1 MELRIVPYQIPE
13 KIEFN
18 YEEIIQ
24 EMKPA
29 VNEKASIYYSD
40 EDIPAAKKDRAKFN
54 TFKKAI
60 NDERIRMKKEY
71 MKPFEEFEAKVKD
84 INALADKAV
93 IAIDKQIKEYEDNQK
108 REKLDKIKA
117 LWTQMAVPEGLTMD
131 KVYEERMLN
140 TSFSMKKVETCFELA
155 IGKFNRDM
163 ATLAA
168 LPEFGFEAQ
177 QVYISTFDINKA
189 LAEGQR
195 MAQIQKQK
203 AEYEAEQARRKAE
216 EEAHKLHEE
225 AKKAAMNQPVI
236 TGLDGGTYVQDADKQ
251 GWTKH
256 DVPASEAPE
265 KEWVSFRALM
275 TIEEALELRDF
286 FNSRSIEFEKMDK
299 KGLGE

>member
-24 EMKPA
+24 EMKPT

-40 EDIPAAKKDRAKFN
+40 EDIPVAKKDRAKFN
-54 TFKKAI
+54 AFKKAI

-117 LWTQMAVPEGLTMD
+117 LWTQMAVPEGLTID

-155 IGKFNRDM
+155 IGKFKRDM

-195 MAQIQKQK
+195 MAQIQRQK

-216 EEAHKLHEE
+216 EEAKKVAEQAPVEVVTAEE
-225 AKKAAMNQPVI
+225 IAQSKQEYIEAASANGV
-236 TGLDGGTYVQDADKQ
+236 
-251 GWTKH
+251 H
-256 DVPASEAPE
+256 VPKAPE
-265 KEWVSFRALM
+265 KQWVAFQALLTTEQAMELKKFFDDRA
-275 TIEEALELRDF
+275 
-286 FNSRSIEFEKMDK
+286 IEFKAI
-299 KGLGE
+299 

>member
-1 MELRIVPYQIPE
+1 
-13 KIEFN
+13 
-18 YEEIIQ
+18 
-24 EMKPA
+24 
-29 VNEKASIYYSD
+29 
-40 EDIPAAKKDRAKFN
+40 
-54 TFKKAI
+54 
-60 NDERIRMKKEY
+60 

-117 LWTQMAVPEGLTMD
+117 LWTQMAVPEGLTME

-195 MAQIQKQK
+195 MAQIQRQK

-225 AKKAAMNQPVI
+225 AKEAAMSQPVI

-256 DVPASEAPE
+256 DVPVSEAPE
-265 KEWVSFRALM
+265 KEWASFRALM

-286 FNSRSIEFEKMDK
+286 FNSRSIEFENLDK
-299 KGLGE
+299 KGIGE

>member
-24 EMKPA
+24 EMEPT

-40 EDIPAAKKDRAKFN
+40 EDIPVAKKDRAKFN

-71 MKPFEEFEAKVKD
+71 MKPFEEFEVKAKD

-93 IAIDKQIKEYEDNQK
+93 IAIDKQIKEYEDNQR

-117 LWTQMAVPEGLTMD
+117 LWTQMAVPEGLTME

-195 MAQIQKQK
+195 MAQIQRQK

-216 EEAHKLHEE
+216 EEA
-225 AKKAAMNQPVI
+225 KKVAEQ
-236 TGLDGGTYVQDADKQ
+236 
-251 GWTKH
+251 
-256 DVPASEAPE
+256 VPAEVVTAEEIAQSKQEYIDAASVNGVHVMEAE
-265 KEWVSFRALM
+265 KQWVAFQALLTMEQAMELKKFFDDRA
-275 TIEEALELRDF
+275 
-286 FNSRSIEFEKMDK
+286 IEFKEI
-299 KGLGE
+299 

>member
-24 EMKPA
+24 EMEPT

-40 EDIPAAKKDRAKFN
+40 EDIPVAKKDRAKFN

-93 IAIDKQIKEYEDNQK
+93 IAIDKQIKEYEDNQR

-117 LWTQMAVPEGLTMD
+117 LWTQMAVPEGLTME

-216 EEAHKLHEE
+216 EEA
-225 AKKAAMNQPVI
+225 KKATEQVPVEVVTVEEI
-236 TGLDGGTYVQDADKQ
+236 AQSKQ
-251 GWTKH
+251 EYIEAASANGVH
-256 DVPASEAPE
+256 VPKAPE
-265 KEWVSFRALM
+265 KQWVAFQALLTTEQAMELKKFFDDRA
-275 TIEEALELRDF
+275 
-286 FNSRSIEFEKMDK
+286 IEFKAI
-299 KGLGE
+299 

>member
-24 EMKPA
+24 EIEPV

-40 EDIPAAKKDRAKFN
+40 EDIPVAKKDRAKFN

-177 QVYISTFDINKA
+177 QVYISTLDINKA

-216 EEAHKLHEE
+216 EEAKKVAEQVPVEVVTAEE
-225 AKKAAMNQPVI
+225 IAQSRQEYIEAASVNGV
-236 TGLDGGTYVQDADKQ
+236 
-251 GWTKH
+251 H
-256 DVPASEAPE
+256 VPKVPE
-265 KEWVSFRALM
+265 KQWVEFQALLTTEQAM
-275 TIEEALELRDF
+275 ELKKF
-286 FNSRSIEFEKMDK
+286 FNDRAIEFKEI
-299 KGLGE
+299 

>member
-18 YEEIIQ
+18 YEEIIH
-24 EMKPA
+24 EIEPV

-40 EDIPAAKKDRAKFN
+40 EDIPVAKKDRAKFN

-93 IAIDKQIKEYEDNQK
+93 IAIDKQIKEYENNQK
-108 REKLDKIKA
+108 REKLNKIKA

-131 KVYEERMLN
+131 KVYEERMMN

-155 IGKFNRDM
+155 ISKFNRDM

-195 MAQIQKQK
+195 MAQIQRQK

-216 EEAHKLHEE
+216 EEAKKVAEQAPVEAVTAEE
-225 AKKAAMNQPVI
+225 IAQSKQEYIEAASANGV
-236 TGLDGGTYVQDADKQ
+236 
-251 GWTKH
+251 H
-256 DVPASEAPE
+256 VPKAPE
-265 KEWVSFRALM
+265 KQWVAFQALLTMEQAMELKKFFDDRA
-275 TIEEALELRDF
+275 
-286 FNSRSIEFEKMDK
+286 IEFKAI
-299 KGLGE
+299 

>member
-24 EMKPA
+24 EIEPV

-40 EDIPAAKKDRAKFN
+40 EDIPVAKKDRAKFN

-117 LWTQMAVPEGLTMD
+117 LWTQMAVPEGLTME

-216 EEAHKLHEE
+216 EEAKKVAEQVPVEVVTAEE
-225 AKKAAMNQPVI
+225 IAQSRQEHIEAASVNGV
-236 TGLDGGTYVQDADKQ
+236 
-251 GWTKH
+251 H
-256 DVPASEAPE
+256 VPKVPE
-265 KEWVSFRALM
+265 KQWVEFQALLTTEQAM
-275 TIEEALELRDF
+275 ELKKF
-286 FNSRSIEFEKMDK
+286 FNDRAIEFKEI
-299 KGLGE
+299 

>member
-13 KIEFN
+13 NIEFN

-24 EMKPA
+24 EIEPV

-40 EDIPAAKKDRAKFN
+40 EDIPVAKKDRAKFN

-216 EEAHKLHEE
+216 EEA
-225 AKKAAMNQPVI
+225 KKATEQVPVEVVTVEEI
-236 TGLDGGTYVQDADKQ
+236 AQSKQEYIDAASAN
-251 GWTKH
+251 GVH
-256 DVPASEAPE
+256 VPKAPE
-265 KEWVSFRALM
+265 KQWVAFQALLTTEQAMELKKFFDDRA
-275 TIEEALELRDF
+275 
-286 FNSRSIEFEKMDK
+286 IEFKAI
-299 KGLGE
+299 

>member
-18 YEEIIQ
+18 YEEIIH
-24 EMKPA
+24 EMEPK

-40 EDIPAAKKDRAKFN
+40 EDIPVAKKDRAKFN

-117 LWTQMAVPEGLTMD
+117 LWTQMAVPEGLTME

-155 IGKFNRDM
+155 ISKFNRDM

-195 MAQIQKQK
+195 MAQIQRQK

-216 EEAHKLHEE
+216 EEAKKVAEQVPVEVVTAEE
-225 AKKAAMNQPVI
+225 IAQSKQEYIDAASANGIHVM
-236 TGLDGGTYVQDADKQ
+236 
-251 GWTKH
+251 
-256 DVPASEAPE
+256 EAPE
-265 KEWVSFRALM
+265 KEWVGFKALLS
-275 TIEEALELRDF
+275 TEDALALRDF
-286 FNSRSIEFEKMDK
+286 FKSRNIQFKAVEEN
-299 KGLGE
+299 

>member
-13 KIEFN
+13 NIEFN

-24 EMKPA
+24 EMEPT

-40 EDIPAAKKDRAKFN
+40 EDIPVAKKDRAKFN

-216 EEAHKLHEE
+216 EEA
-225 AKKAAMNQPVI
+225 KKATEQVPVEVVTVEEI
-236 TGLDGGTYVQDADKQ
+236 AQSKQ
-251 GWTKH
+251 EYIEAASANGVH
-256 DVPASEAPE
+256 VPKAPE
-265 KEWVSFRALM
+265 KQWVAFQALLTTEQAMELKKFFDDRA
-275 TIEEALELRDF
+275 
-286 FNSRSIEFEKMDK
+286 IEFKAI
-299 KGLGE
+299 

>member
-1 MELRIVPYQIPE
+1 MELRIVPYKIPE

-24 EMKPA
+24 EMEPI

-40 EDIPAAKKDRAKFN
+40 KDIPVAKKDRAKFN
-54 TFKKAI
+54 TFKKI
-60 NDERIRMKKEY
+60 LNDERIRMKKEY

-93 IAIDKQIKEYEDNQK
+93 ISIDKQIKEYEDNQK
-108 REKLDKIKA
+108 REKLYKIKA

-140 TSFSMKKVETCFELA
+140 TSFSMKKVETCFEIA
-155 IGKFNRDM
+155 ICKFNRDM

-168 LPEFGFEAQ
+168 LPEYGFEAQ

-195 MAQIQKQK
+195 MAQIQRQK
-203 AEYEAEQARRKAE
+203 AQYEAEQARRKAE
-216 EEAHKLHEE
+216 EEA
-225 AKKAAMNQPVI
+225 KKAAEQVPVEVVTAEEI
-236 TGLDGGTYVQDADKQ
+236 AQSKQEYIDAASANGIHVMDDHAKQ
-251 GWTKH
+251 
-256 DVPASEAPE
+256 
-265 KEWVSFRALM
+265 WVGFKALLS
-275 TIEEALELRDF
+275 TEDALALRDF
-286 FNSRSIEFEKMDK
+286 FKSRNIQFKAV
-299 KGLGE
+299 

>member
-24 EMKPA
+24 EMEPK

-40 EDIPAAKKDRAKFN
+40 EDIPVAKKDRAKFN

-117 LWTQMAVPEGLTMD
+117 LWTQMAVPEGLTME

-195 MAQIQKQK
+195 MAQIQRQK

-216 EEAHKLHEE
+216 EEAKKVVEQVPVEAVTAEE
-225 AKKAAMNQPVI
+225 IDKSRQEHIEAASVNGV
-236 TGLDGGTYVQDADKQ
+236 
-251 GWTKH
+251 H
-256 DVPASEAPE
+256 VPKAPE
-265 KEWVSFRALM
+265 KQWVAFQALLTTEQAIELKKFFDDRA
-275 TIEEALELRDF
+275 
-286 FNSRSIEFEKMDK
+286 IEFKAI
-299 KGLGE
+299 

>member
-1 MELRIVPYQIPE
+1 MELRIVPYKIPE

-24 EMKPA
+24 EMEPI

-40 EDIPAAKKDRAKFN
+40 KDIPVAKKDRTKFN
-54 TFKKAI
+54 TFKKI
-60 NDERIRMKKEY
+60 LNDERIRMKKEY

-93 IAIDKQIKEYEDNQK
+93 TSIDKQIKEYEDNQK

-155 IGKFNRDM
+155 ICKFIRDM
-163 ATLAA
+163 DTLAA
-168 LPEFGFEAQ
+168 LPEYGFEAQ

-195 MAQIQKQK
+195 MAQIQRQK
-203 AEYEAEQARRKAE
+203 AQYEAEQERRKAE
-216 EEAHKLHEE
+216 EEA
-225 AKKAAMNQPVI
+225 KKASEQVPVEVVTAEQI
-236 TGLDGGTYVQDADKQ
+236 ALSKQEYIDAASANGIHVMYDPAKQ
-251 GWTKH
+251 
-256 DVPASEAPE
+256 
-265 KEWVSFRALM
+265 WVGFKALLS
-275 TIEEALELRDF
+275 TEDALALRDF
-286 FNSRSIEFEKMDK
+286 FKSRNIQFKAV
-299 KGLGE
+299 GEN

>member
-24 EMKPA
+24 EMEPT

-40 EDIPAAKKDRAKFN
+40 EDIPVAKKDRAKFN
-54 TFKKAI
+54 AFKKAI

-117 LWTQMAVPEGLTMD
+117 LWTQMAVPEGLTME

-195 MAQIQKQK
+195 MAQIQRQK
-203 AEYEAEQARRKAE
+203 AQYEAEQARRKAE
-216 EEAHKLHEE
+216 EEA
-225 AKKAAMNQPVI
+225 KKATEQVPVEVVTVEEI
-236 TGLDGGTYVQDADKQ
+236 AQSKQ
-251 GWTKH
+251 EYIEAASANGVH
-256 DVPASEAPE
+256 VPKAPE
-265 KEWVSFRALM
+265 KQWVAFQALLTTEQAMELKKFFDDRA
-275 TIEEALELRDF
+275 
-286 FNSRSIEFEKMDK
+286 IEFKAI
-299 KGLGE
+299 

>member
-18 YEEIIQ
+18 YEEIIH
-24 EMKPA
+24 EIEPV

-40 EDIPAAKKDRAKFN
+40 EDIPVAKKDRAKFN

-93 IAIDKQIKEYEDNQK
+93 IAIDKQIKECEDNQK

-140 TSFSMKKVETCFELA
+140 TSFSMKKVKTCFELA

-195 MAQIQKQK
+195 MAQIQRQK

-216 EEAHKLHEE
+216 EEAKKVAEQVPVEVVTAEE
-225 AKKAAMNQPVI
+225 IAQSKQEYIEAASANGV
-236 TGLDGGTYVQDADKQ
+236 
-251 GWTKH
+251 H
-256 DVPASEAPE
+256 VPKAPE
-265 KEWVSFRALM
+265 KQWVALQALLTTEQAMELKKFFDDRA
-275 TIEEALELRDF
+275 
-286 FNSRSIEFEKMDK
+286 IEFKEFRKD
-299 KGLGE
+299 

>member
-24 EMKPA
+24 EMKPT

-40 EDIPAAKKDRAKFN
+40 EDIPVAKKDRAKFN
-54 TFKKAI
+54 AFKKAI

-93 IAIDKQIKEYEDNQK
+93 ITIDKQIKECEDNQK

-195 MAQIQKQK
+195 MAQIQRQK

-216 EEAHKLHEE
+216 EEAKKVAEQVPVEVVTAEE
-225 AKKAAMNQPVI
+225 IAQSKQEYIEAASANGIHVM
-236 TGLDGGTYVQDADKQ
+236 
-251 GWTKH
+251 
-256 DVPASEAPE
+256 EAPA
-265 KEWVSFRALM
+265 KQWVGFKALLSTEQAMELKKFFDDRA
-275 TIEEALELRDF
+275 
-286 FNSRSIEFEKMDK
+286 IEFKAI
-299 KGLGE
+299 

>member
-24 EMKPA
+24 EIEPT

-40 EDIPAAKKDRAKFN
+40 EDIPVAKKDRAKFN

-93 IAIDKQIKEYEDNQK
+93 IAIDKQIKEYEDNQR

-117 LWTQMAVPEGLTMD
+117 LWTQMAVPEGLTME

-195 MAQIQKQK
+195 MAQIQRQK

-216 EEAHKLHEE
+216 EEA
-225 AKKAAMNQPVI
+225 KKATEQVPVEVVTVEEI
-236 TGLDGGTYVQDADKQ
+236 AQSKQ
-251 GWTKH
+251 EYIEAASANGVH
-256 DVPASEAPE
+256 VPKAPE
-265 KEWVSFRALM
+265 KQWVAFQALLTTEQAMELKKFFDDRA
-275 TIEEALELRDF
+275 
-286 FNSRSIEFEKMDK
+286 IEFKAI
-299 KGLGE
+299 

>member
-24 EMKPA
+24 EIEPV

-40 EDIPAAKKDRAKFN
+40 EDIPVAKKDRAKFN

-108 REKLDKIKA
+108 REKLDKIKV

-177 QVYISTFDINKA
+177 QVYIKA

-195 MAQIQKQK
+195 MAQIQRQK

-216 EEAHKLHEE
+216 EEAKKVAEQAPVEAVTAEE
-225 AKKAAMNQPVI
+225 IAQSKQEYIEAASANGV
-236 TGLDGGTYVQDADKQ
+236 
-251 GWTKH
+251 H
-256 DVPASEAPE
+256 VPKAPE
-265 KEWVSFRALM
+265 KQWVAFQALLTMEQAMELKKFFDDRA
-275 TIEEALELRDF
+275 
-286 FNSRSIEFEKMDK
+286 IEFKAI
-299 KGLGE
+299 

>member
-24 EMKPA
+24 EIEPV

-40 EDIPAAKKDRAKFN
+40 EDIPVAKKDRAKFN

-84 INALADKAV
+84 INTLADKAV

-195 MAQIQKQK
+195 MAQIQRQK
-203 AEYEAEQARRKAE
+203 AQYEAEQARRKAE
-216 EEAHKLHEE
+216 E
-225 AKKAAMNQPVI
+225 AAMSQPVI

-256 DVPASEAPE
+256 DVPVSEAPE

-286 FNSRSIEFEKMDK
+286 FNSRSIEFEKLDK

>member
-24 EMKPA
+24 EMEPK
-29 VNEKASIYYSD
+29 VNEKAIIYYSD
-40 EDIPAAKKDRAKFN
+40 EDIPVAKKDRAKFN

-60 NDERIRMKKEY
+60 NDEKIRMKKEY

-117 LWTQMAVPEGLTMD
+117 LWTQMAVPEGLTME

-195 MAQIQKQK
+195 MAQIQRHK

-225 AKKAAMNQPVI
+225 AKEAAMSQPVI
-236 TGLDGGTYVQDADKQ
+236 TDLDSGTYVQDADKQ

-256 DVPASEAPE
+256 DVPVSEAPE

-286 FNSRSIEFEKMDK
+286 FNSRSIEFEKLDK

>member
-24 EMKPA
+24 EMEPT

-40 EDIPAAKKDRAKFN
+40 EDIPVAKKDRAKFN

-117 LWTQMAVPEGLTMD
+117 LWTQMAVPEGLTME

-195 MAQIQKQK
+195 MAQIQRQK
-203 AEYEAEQARRKAE
+203 AEYEAEQARRKVE
-216 EEAHKLHEE
+216 EE
-225 AKKAAMNQPVI
+225 AKKVAEQVPVEVVTAEEIAQSKQEYIDAASANGIHVM
-236 TGLDGGTYVQDADKQ
+236 
-251 GWTKH
+251 
-256 DVPASEAPE
+256 EAPA
-265 KEWVSFRALM
+265 KQWVGFKALLS
-275 TIEEALELRDF
+275 TEDALALRDF
-286 FNSRSIEFEKMDK
+286 FKSRNIQFKAVEEN
-299 KGLGE
+299 

>member
-1 MELRIVPYQIPE
+1 MELRIVPYKIPD

-24 EMKPA
+24 EMEPI

-40 EDIPAAKKDRAKFN
+40 KDIPVAKKDRAKFN
-54 TFKKAI
+54 TFKKI
-60 NDERIRMKKEY
+60 LNDERIRMKKEY

-108 REKLDKIKA
+108 REKLDKIKS
-117 LWTQMAVPEGLTMD
+117 LWTQMDVPEGLTID

-155 IGKFNRDM
+155 ICKFNRDM
-163 ATLAA
+163 DTLAA
-168 LPEFGFEAQ
+168 LPEYGFEAQ

-195 MAQIQKQK
+195 MAQIQRQK
-203 AEYEAEQARRKAE
+203 AQYEAEQARRKAE
-216 EEAHKLHEE
+216 EEAKKVAEQVPLGVVTAEE
-225 AKKAAMNQPVI
+225 IAQSRQEYIDAASANGIHVM
-236 TGLDGGTYVQDADKQ
+236 
-251 GWTKH
+251 
-256 DVPASEAPE
+256 EAPA
-265 KEWVSFRALM
+265 KQWVGFKALLS
-275 TIEEALELRDF
+275 T
-286 FNSRSIEFEKMDK
+286 
-299 KGLGE
+299 

>member
-18 YEEIIQ
+18 YEEIMQ
-24 EMKPA
+24 EMEPT
-29 VNEKASIYYSD
+29 VNEEASVYYSD
-40 EDIPAAKKDRAKFN
+40 EDIPKAKKQRAKFN
-54 TFKKAI
+54 TFKKAM

-117 LWTQMAVPEGLTMD
+117 LWAEMDVPDGLTMD

-140 TSFSMKKVETCFELA
+140 VSFSIKKVETCFELA

-177 QVYISTFDINKA
+177 QVYLSTFDINKA

-203 AEYEAEQARRKAE
+203 AEYEAEQARMKAE
-216 EEAHKLHEE
+216 EEARKAQEE
-225 AKKAAMNQPVI
+225 RKVQRADNNPLPGQIYFTDEKSFEKCIPVKEERMKVCFRTYLTVEDALALKA
-236 TGLDGGTYVQDADKQ
+236 
-251 GWTKH
+251 
-256 DVPASEAPE
+256 
-265 KEWVSFRALM
+265 
-275 TIEEALELRDF
+275 F
-286 FNSRSIEFEKMDK
+286 FNSRNIKFEEIKEDE
-299 KGLGE
+299 KGIGE

>member
-24 EMKPA
+24 EMEPT

-40 EDIPAAKKDRAKFN
+40 EDIPVAKKDRAKFN

-216 EEAHKLHEE
+216 EEA
-225 AKKAAMNQPVI
+225 KKATEQVPVEVVTVEEI
-236 TGLDGGTYVQDADKQ
+236 AQSKQ
-251 GWTKH
+251 EYIEAASANGVH
-256 DVPASEAPE
+256 VPKAPE
-265 KEWVSFRALM
+265 KQWVAFQALLTTEQAMELKKFFDDRA
-275 TIEEALELRDF
+275 
-286 FNSRSIEFEKMDK
+286 IEFKAI
-299 KGLGE
+299 

>member
-18 YEEIIQ
+18 YEEIIR
-24 EMKPA
+24 EIKPV

-40 EDIPAAKKDRAKFN
+40 EDIPVAKKDRAKFN

-117 LWTQMAVPEGLTMD
+117 LWTQMAVPEGLTME

-195 MAQIQKQK
+195 MAQIQRQK

-216 EEAHKLHEE
+216 EEA
-225 AKKAAMNQPVI
+225 KKAAEQVPVEVVTDEEI
-236 TGLDGGTYVQDADKQ
+236 AQSKQEYIDA
-251 GWTKH
+251 
-256 DVPASEAPE
+256 ASANGIHVMEAPA
-265 KEWVSFRALM
+265 KQWVGFKALLS
-275 TIEEALELRDF
+275 TEDALALRDF
-286 FNSRSIEFEKMDK
+286 FKSRNIQFKAVEEN
-299 KGLGE
+299 

>member
-24 EMKPA
+24 EMEPT

-40 EDIPAAKKDRAKFN
+40 EDIPVAKKDRAKFN

-93 IAIDKQIKEYEDNQK
+93 IAIDKQIKEYEDNQR

-117 LWTQMAVPEGLTMD
+117 LWTQMAVPEGLTME

-195 MAQIQKQK
+195 MAQIQRQK

-216 EEAHKLHEE
+216 EEA
-225 AKKAAMNQPVI
+225 KKVAEQ
-236 TGLDGGTYVQDADKQ
+236 
-251 GWTKH
+251 
-256 DVPASEAPE
+256 VPAEVVTAEEIAQSKQEYIDAASVNGVHVMEAE
-265 KEWVSFRALM
+265 KQWVAFQALLTTEQAMELKNFFDDRA
-275 TIEEALELRDF
+275 
-286 FNSRSIEFEKMDK
+286 IEFKAI
-299 KGLGE
+299 

>member
-24 EMKPA
+24 EIEPV

-117 LWTQMAVPEGLTMD
+117 LWTQMSVPEGLTME

-195 MAQIQKQK
+195 MAQIQRQK

-216 EEAHKLHEE
+216 EEAKKVAEQVPVEVVTAEE
-225 AKKAAMNQPVI
+225 IAQSKQEYIEAASANGIHVM
-236 TGLDGGTYVQDADKQ
+236 
-251 GWTKH
+251 
-256 DVPASEAPE
+256 EAPA
-265 KEWVSFRALM
+265 KQWVGFKALLS
-275 TIEEALELRDF
+275 TEDALALRDF
-286 FNSRSIEFEKMDK
+286 FKSRNIQFKAVEEN
-299 KGLGE
+299 

>member
-24 EMKPA
+24 EMKPT

-40 EDIPAAKKDRAKFN
+40 EDIPVAKKDRAKFN
-54 TFKKAI
+54 AFKKAI

-93 IAIDKQIKEYEDNQK
+93 IAIDKQIKECEDNQK

-131 KVYEERMLN
+131 KVCEERMLN

-195 MAQIQKQK
+195 MAQIQRQK

-216 EEAHKLHEE
+216 EEAKKVAEQVPVEVVTAEE
-225 AKKAAMNQPVI
+225 IAQSKQEYIEAASANGV
-236 TGLDGGTYVQDADKQ
+236 
-251 GWTKH
+251 H
-256 DVPASEAPE
+256 VPKAPE
-265 KEWVSFRALM
+265 KQWVAFQALLTTEQAMELKKFFDDRA
-275 TIEEALELRDF
+275 
-286 FNSRSIEFEKMDK
+286 IEFKAI
-299 KGLGE
+299 

>member
-1 MELRIVPYQIPE
+1 MELRIVPYKIPE

-24 EMKPA
+24 EMEPI

-40 EDIPAAKKDRAKFN
+40 KDIPVAKKDRAKFN
-54 TFKKAI
+54 TFKKI
-60 NDERIRMKKEY
+60 LNDERIRIKKEY

-93 IAIDKQIKEYEDNQK
+93 ISIDKQIKEYEDNQK
-108 REKLDKIKA
+108 REKLDKIKS

-155 IGKFNRDM
+155 ICKFNRDM
-163 ATLAA
+163 ATLAE
-168 LPEFGFEAQ
+168 LPEYGFEAQ

-195 MAQIQKQK
+195 MAQIQRQK
-203 AEYEAEQARRKAE
+203 ARYEAEQARRKAE
-216 EEAHKLHEE
+216 EEA
-225 AKKAAMNQPVI
+225 KKAAEQVPVEVVTAEEI
-236 TGLDGGTYVQDADKQ
+236 AQSKQEYIDAASANGIYVMDAPAKQ
-251 GWTKH
+251 
-256 DVPASEAPE
+256 
-265 KEWVSFRALM
+265 WVGFKALLS
-275 TIEEALELRDF
+275 TEDALALRDF
-286 FNSRSIEFEKMDK
+286 FKSRNIQFKAV
-299 KGLGE
+299 GEN

>member
-18 YEEIIQ
+18 YEEIVQ
-24 EMKPA
+24 EIEPT
-29 VNEKASIYYSD
+29 VNEKASLYYSD
-40 EDIPAAKKDRAKFN
+40 EDMPDAKKDRAKFN

-60 NDERIRMKKEY
+60 NDERIRRKKEY
-71 MKPFEEFEAKVKD
+71 MRPFEEFEAKVKD
-84 INALADKAV
+84 INVLVDKAV

-117 LWTQMAVPEGLTMD
+117 LWTQMAVPEGMTME

-177 QVYISTFDINKA
+177 QVYLSTFDINKA

-216 EEAHKLHEE
+216 EEAKKVAEQVPVEVVTAEE
-225 AKKAAMNQPVI
+225 IAQSRQEYIEAASVNGVHVPKAPKKQWVAFQALLTMEQAME
-236 TGLDGGTYVQDADKQ
+236 LKKFFDD
-251 GWTKH
+251 
-256 DVPASEAPE
+256 
-265 KEWVSFRALM
+265 RA
-275 TIEEALELRDF
+275 
-286 FNSRSIEFEKMDK
+286 IEFKAI
-299 KGLGE
+299 

>member
-24 EMKPA
+24 EMEPA

-40 EDIPAAKKDRAKFN
+40 EDIPVAKKDRAKFN

-195 MAQIQKQK
+195 MAQIQRRK
-203 AEYEAEQARRKAE
+203 AQYEAEQARRKAE
-216 EEAHKLHEE
+216 EEAKKVAEQVPVEVVTAEE
-225 AKKAAMNQPVI
+225 IAQSKQEYIEAASVNGV
-236 TGLDGGTYVQDADKQ
+236 
-251 GWTKH
+251 H
-256 DVPASEAPE
+256 VPKAPE
-265 KEWVSFRALM
+265 KQWVAFQALLTTEQAMELKKFFDDRA
-275 TIEEALELRDF
+275 
-286 FNSRSIEFEKMDK
+286 IEFKAI
-299 KGLGE
+299 

>member
-117 LWTQMAVPEGLTMD
+117 LWTQMSVPEGLTME

-195 MAQIQKQK
+195 MAQIQRQK

-216 EEAHKLHEE
+216 EEAKKVAEQVPVEVVTAEE
-225 AKKAAMNQPVI
+225 IAQSKQEYIEAASANGIHVM
-236 TGLDGGTYVQDADKQ
+236 
-251 GWTKH
+251 
-256 DVPASEAPE
+256 EAPA
-265 KEWVSFRALM
+265 KQWVGFKALLS
-275 TIEEALELRDF
+275 TEDALALRDF
-286 FNSRSIEFEKMDK
+286 FKSRNIQFKAVEEN
-299 KGLGE
+299 

>member
-1 MELRIVPYQIPE
+1 
-13 KIEFN
+13 
-18 YEEIIQ
+18 
-24 EMKPA
+24 
-29 VNEKASIYYSD
+29 
-40 EDIPAAKKDRAKFN
+40 
-54 TFKKAI
+54 
-60 NDERIRMKKEY
+60 

-84 INALADKAV
+84 INTLADKAI

-117 LWTQMAVPEGLTMD
+117 LWTQMAVPEGLTME

-195 MAQIQKQK
+195 MAQIQRQK
-203 AEYEAEQARRKAE
+203 AEYEVEQARRKAE
-216 EEAHKLHEE
+216 EEAKKVAEQVPVEAVTAEE
-225 AKKAAMNQPVI
+225 IAQSKQEYIEAASANGV
-236 TGLDGGTYVQDADKQ
+236 
-251 GWTKH
+251 H
-256 DVPASEAPE
+256 VPKAPE
-265 KEWVSFRALM
+265 KQWVAFQALLTMEQAMELKKFFDDRA
-275 TIEEALELRDF
+275 
-286 FNSRSIEFEKMDK
+286 IEFKAI
-299 KGLGE
+299 

>member
-24 EMKPA
+24 EMEPE

-40 EDIPAAKKDRAKFN
+40 EDIPVAKKDRAKFN

-84 INALADKAV
+84 INALADKVV

-117 LWTQMAVPEGLTMD
+117 LWTQMSVPEGLTME

-168 LPEFGFEAQ
+168 LPKFGFEAQ

-195 MAQIQKQK
+195 MAQIQRQK

-216 EEAHKLHEE
+216 EEAKKVAEQVPVEVVTAEE
-225 AKKAAMNQPVI
+225 IAQSKQEYIEAASANGIHVM
-236 TGLDGGTYVQDADKQ
+236 
-251 GWTKH
+251 
-256 DVPASEAPE
+256 EAPA
-265 KEWVSFRALM
+265 KQWVGFKALLS
-275 TIEEALELRDF
+275 TEDALALRDF
-286 FNSRSIEFEKMDK
+286 FKSRNIQFKAVEEN
-299 KGLGE
+299 

>member
-1 MELRIVPYQIPE
+1 
-13 KIEFN
+13 
-18 YEEIIQ
+18 
-24 EMKPA
+24 
-29 VNEKASIYYSD
+29 
-40 EDIPAAKKDRAKFN
+40 
-54 TFKKAI
+54 
-60 NDERIRMKKEY
+60 

-84 INALADKAV
+84 INTLADKAV

-117 LWTQMAVPEGLTMD
+117 LWTQMAVPEGLTME

-195 MAQIQKQK
+195 MAQIQRQK

-216 EEAHKLHEE
+216 EEA
-225 AKKAAMNQPVI
+225 KKVVEQ
-236 TGLDGGTYVQDADKQ
+236 
-251 GWTKH
+251 
-256 DVPASEAPE
+256 VPAEAVTAEEIAQSKQEYIEAASVNGVHVPKAPE
-265 KEWVSFRALM
+265 KQWVAFKALLTTEQAMELKKFFDDRA
-275 TIEEALELRDF
+275 
-286 FNSRSIEFEKMDK
+286 IEFKSI
-299 KGLGE
+299 